1 MQQAVKGI
9 LFFVAVAAVLTIVAG
24 TYFGDILTPQG
35 GFFISLDKGATWRK
49 FGTLATGGNIN
60 RLDVI
65 DIKNNPKDPR
75 ILYAA
80 TLNNGVLKSVDGGE
94 VWHKLEDKNGVLKPR
109 ADVQSVAVDPSRP
122 DYGKKIPDR
131 FYLAVFQDD
140 YGRVLKTEDGGLS
153 FKEVYIT
160 PKPNY
165 SVFAVEVD
173 PKNSKIIWAGTG
185 EGILLKSADY
195 GETWRLAQEFGQA
208 INYVLINPKNTS
220 QMLVTSFNGGVFSSV
235 DGGTNWVDETEGLNS
250 FNGARNI
257 QSLIYYSDTSETYMA
272 TGFGLLKSRNFGI
285 DWVGVEALFPQE
297 SLPVLDAALVNKG
310 REIYAS
316 ANNLIY
322 STKDGGKFW
331 QVRKLGTAKK
341 LRALWVDP
349 KNDSRIIAG
358 ASKAGRQ

>member
-1 MQQAVKGI
+1 M
-9 LFFVAVAAVLTIVAG
+9 LTIIGG
-24 TYFGDILTPQG
+24 TYFGDVLTPQG
-35 GFFISLDKGATWRK
+35 GFFISLDKGATWRR
-49 FGTLATGGNIN
+49 FGALAEGGNIN
-60 RLDVI
+60 RLDIV
-65 DIKNNPKDPR
+65 DIKQNPKDPR

-80 TLNNGVLKSVDGGE
+80 TLNNSVLKSVDGGE
-94 VWHKLEDKNGVLKPR
+94 VWHKLEDRNGILKPR
-109 ADVQSVAVDPSRP
+109 ADVQSVAVDPGLP

-140 YGRVLKTEDGGLS
+140 YGHVLKTEDGGLS
-153 FKEVYIT
+153 FKDVYVT

-173 PKNSKIIWAGTG
+173 PKNSKVVWAGTG
-185 EGILLKSADY
+185 EGVLLKSVDY

-208 INYVLINPKNTS
+208 ISYILINPRNTG
-220 QMLVTSFNGGVFSSV
+220 QMLVTTFNGGVFSSS
-235 DGGTNWVDETEGLNS
+235 DGGANWIDETEGLNN

-257 QSLIYYSDTSETYMA
+257 QALVYDQDTGEVYLA

-285 DWVGVEALFPQE
+285 DWQPVEAIFPQE
-297 SLPVLDAALVNKG
+297 SLPVLDAALANKG

-316 ANNLIY
+316 ANNLVY
-322 STKDGGKFW
+322 SAKDGGKFW

-349 KNDSRIIAG
+349 KNSSRIIAAAG
-358 ASKAGRQ
+358 KAGRR